1 MQALN
6 LPTPYFSCSV
16 GIHMF
21 MLGAFTWAEEVAA
34 KRRRLMLGNAFYWR
48 ALLRYVLRVIV

>member
-1 MQALN
+1 MVIIKILVIIIMQPLN

-21 MLGAFTWAEEVAA
+21 MFGAFTGADEVAA
-34 KRRRLMLGNAFYWR
+34 KRRRLMLGKAFY
-48 ALLRYVLRVIV
+48 